1 MDEKLQAAISRL
13 AERGENWALLA
24 DTDPTTF
31 LDLVT
36 ERIDAQAERMQAR
49 YLEGIEDGSR
59 RSATVIAEQAERIR
73 ALEAAIEIP
82 QIIDANL
89 VKARQ
94 ETATAIA
101 REIEECLQKMA
112 LTIPSLDAERV
123 CRGICRACGA
133 DV

>member
-13 AERGENWALLA
+13 AERGANWALLA
-24 DTDPTTF
+24 DTDPATF
-31 LDLVT
+31 MDLVT

-73 ALEAAIEIP
+73 DLEAKRDPNYINPAMI
-82 QIIDANL
+82 
-89 VKARQ
+89 RR

-112 LTIPSLDAERV
+112 LTIPSVDAERV
-123 CRGICRACGA
+123 CRGICRAFGA